1 MVWYNYINKK
11 RKGLKNMDNP
21 GTLYMVVPCYNEQ
34 EVLHET
40 AKQLKEKYTA
50 LIQQK
55 LISEKSR
62 VVFVN
67 DGSKDTTWKI
77 IQELHSESPEFFSGI
92 NLAHNSGH
100 QNAVLAGLMT
110 VKEICDMAITMDADL
125 QDDINTIDAMVKEY
139 YNGNQVV
146 YGVRSARKTDTFF
159 KRFTAESFYKFMK
172 VMGADVVYNHA
183 DFRLMS
189 SRVLKELANFKEVN
203 LFLRGM
209 VPLIGF
215 QSCNVYYERHERFA
229 GESKYPLKKMLAFAV
244 NGITSF
250 STKPLKL
257 ITSLGFIMF
266 VISVFAFIW
275 SFIVKIANLSI
286 DGWSSTICSI
296 WLIGGLQLLCLGII
310 GEYIGKIYAEV
321 KQRPRFI
328 VADFLNEVGA
338 EFINKDEKN

>member
-1 MVWYNYINKK
+1 MSMPK
-11 RKGLKNMDNP
+11 
-21 GTLYMVVPCYNEQ
+21 TLYMVVPCYNEQ

-40 AKQLKEKYTA
+40 ARQLKEKYET
-50 LIQQK
+50 LIQQN
-55 LISEKSR
+55 LISSGSR
-62 VVFVN
+62 IVFVN
-67 DGSKDTTWKI
+67 DGSKDSTWSI
-77 IQELHSESPEFFSGI
+77 IQELHKEQPHFFSGI
-92 NLAHNSGH
+92 NLARNSGH
-100 QNAVLAGLMT
+100 QNAVLAGLMS
-110 VKEICDMAITMDADL
+110 VKDICDMAITMDADL
-125 QDDINTIDAMVKEY
+125 QDDINTIDAMVKKY
-139 YNGNQVV
+139 YEGNHVV

-159 KRFTAESFYKFMK
+159 KKFTAESFYKFMK
-172 VMGADVVYNHA
+172 IMGADVVYNHA

-189 SRVLKELANFKEVN
+189 SRVLHELADFREVN

-209 VPLIGF
+209 IPLIGF

-229 GESKYPLKKMLAFAV
+229 GESKYPLKKMLSFAV

-266 VISVFAFIW
+266 VISIIAFIW
-275 SFIVKIANLSI
+275 SFIVKIADLSVG
-286 DGWSSTICSI
+286 GWSSMMCSI

-328 VADFLNEVGA
+328 VADFLNETDA
-338 EFINKDEKN
+338 EFINNEDK

>member
-1 MVWYNYINKK
+1 
-11 RKGLKNMDNP
+11 MDNP
-21 GTLYMVVPCYNEQ
+21 EILYMVVPCYNE
-34 EVLHET
+34 EAVLTET
-40 AKQLKEKYTA
+40 ASQLKAKYTS
-50 LIQQK
+50 LIERK
-55 LISEKSR
+55 LISPESR

-67 DGSKDTTWKI
+67 DGSKDKTWSM
-77 IQELHSESPEFFSGI
+77 IQELHASDPDFFSGI
-92 NLAHNSGH
+92 DLAHNSGH

-110 VKEICDMAITMDADL
+110 VKDICDMAITMDADL
-125 QDDINTIDAMVKEY
+125 QDDINTIDAMVEKY
-139 YNGNQVV
+139 YEGNQVV
-146 YGVRSARKTDTFF
+146 YGVRSARDTDTFF
-159 KRFTAESFYKFMK
+159 KKFTAEGFYKFMK

-189 SRVLKELANFKEVN
+189 KRVLQELAGFKEVN

-257 ITSLGFIMF
+257 ITTLGFIMS
-266 VISVFAFIW
+266 IASICAFIW
-275 SFIVKIANLSI
+275 AFIAKIGGFSEH
-286 DGWSSTICSI
+286 GWSSTMCSI

-310 GEYIGKIYAEV
+310 GEYVGKIYAEV

-328 VADFLNEVGA
+328 IAD
-338 EFINKDEKN
+338 FINKTDNTKKEM

>member
-1 MVWYNYINKK
+1 
-11 RKGLKNMDNP
+11 MDNP
-21 GTLYMVVPCYNEQ
+21 ETLYMVVPCYNEQ

-40 AKQLKEKYTA
+40 ARQLKEKYTV

-67 DGSKDTTWKI
+67 DGSKDATWKI
-77 IQELHSESPEFFSGI
+77 IQELHEESPEFFSGI

-110 VKEICDMAITMDADL
+110 VKDICDMAITMDADL
-125 QDDINTIDAMVKEY
+125 QDDIDTIDAMVKEY

-172 VMGADVVYNHA
+172 LMGADVVYNHA

-189 SRVLKELANFKEVN
+189 SRVLQELANFKEVN

-209 VPLIGF
+209 IPLIGF

-229 GESKYPLKKMLAFAV
+229 GESKYPLKKMLSFAI

-266 VISVFAFIW
+266 VVSIVAFIW
-275 SFIVKIANLSI
+275 SFIVKIAGLTI
-286 DGWSSTICSI
+286 DGWSSTMCSV

-310 GEYIGKIYAEV
+310 GEYVGKIYAEV

-338 EFINKDEKN
+338 EFINKNEK

>member
-1 MVWYNYINKK
+1 
-11 RKGLKNMDNP
+11 MDNP
-21 GTLYMVVPCYNEQ
+21 ETLYMVVPCYNEQ

-40 AKQLKEKYTA
+40 AKQLKDKYIS
-50 LIQQK
+50 LIEQN
-55 LISEKSR
+55 LISQKSR

-67 DGSKDTTWKI
+67 DGSKDSTWNI
-77 IQELHSESPEFFSGI
+77 IQQLHNENPDFFSGI

-110 VKEICDMAITMDADL
+110 VKDICDMAITMDADL
-125 QDDINTIDAMVKEY
+125 QDDINTIDSMVKEY

-159 KRFTAESFYKFMK
+159 KKFTAESFYKFMK
-172 VMGADVVYNHA
+172 LMGADVVYNHA

-189 SRVLKELANFKEVN
+189 SRVLNELSNFKEVN

-209 VPLIGF
+209 IPLIGF
-215 QSCNVYYERHERFA
+215 KSCNVYYERHERFA
-229 GESKYPLKKMLAFAV
+229 GESKYPLKKMLSFAV

-266 VISVFAFIW
+266 IVSLVAFIW
-275 SFIVKIANLSI
+275 SFIVKISGLSVG
-286 DGWSSTICSI
+286 GWSSTMCSI

-328 VADFLNEVGA
+328 VADFLNDTGT
-338 EFINKDEKN
+338 EFINE

>member
-1 MVWYNYINKK
+1 
-11 RKGLKNMDNP
+11 MDNP
-21 GTLYMVVPCYNEQ
+21 ETLYMIVPCYNEQ

-40 AKQLKEKYTA
+40 ARQLKEKYTE
-50 LIQQK
+50 LIRQN

-77 IQELHSESPEFFSGI
+77 IQELHAESPEFFSGI

-110 VKEICDMAITMDADL
+110 VKDICDMAITMDADL

-189 SRVLKELANFKEVN
+189 RRVLQELANFKEVN

-229 GESKYPLKKMLAFAV
+229 GESKYPLKKMLSFAI

-266 VISVFAFIW
+266 VISIIAFIW
-275 SFIVKIANLSI
+275 SFIVKVAGLSI
-286 DGWSSTICSI
+286 DGWSSTMCSV

-310 GEYIGKIYAEV
+310 GEYVGKIYAEV

>member
-1 MVWYNYINKK
+1 MQ
-11 RKGLKNMDNP
+11 NP
-21 GTLYMVVPCYNEQ
+21 EILYMVVPCYNEE

-40 AKQLKEKYTA
+40 AKQMKEKYES
-50 LIQQK
+50 LINRK
-55 LISEKSR
+55 LISPKSR

-67 DGSKDTTWKI
+67 DGSKDKTWKM
-77 IQELHSESPEFFSGI
+77 IQELHDSDPTFFSGI

-110 VKEICDMAITMDADL
+110 VKDICDMAITMDADL
-125 QDDINTIDAMVKEY
+125 QDDINTIDAMVEKY
-139 YNGNQVV
+139 YEGNQVV
-146 YGVRSARKTDTFF
+146 YGVRSERKTDTFF
-159 KRFTAESFYKFMK
+159 KKFTAESFYKFMK

-189 SRVLKELANFKEVN
+189 KRVLQELSGYKEVN

-215 QSCNVYYERHERFA
+215 QSTSVFYERHERFA
-229 GESKYPLKKMLAFAV
+229 GESKYPLKKMLAFAM

-257 ITSLGFIMF
+257 ITNVGVIMF
-266 VISVFAFIW
+266 VVSLLALIW
-275 SFIVKIANLSI
+275 AIVAKLTGIAEL
-286 DGWSSTICSI
+286 GWSSTLCSI
-296 WLIGGLQLLCLGII
+296 WMIGGIQLFCLGII
-310 GEYIGKIYAEV
+310 GEYVGKIYAEV

-328 VADFLNEVGA
+328 IADFINEIGT
-338 EFINKDEKN
+338 EFINEAE